1 MTGPKKEHA
10 FLGFDGCVDAHR
22 QRDGHLIA
30 IFASVASGIESDPE
44 LPWSVSCE
52 DHNTCVCTPTL
63 DAARRCKTDDFCD
76 DCRDKQ
82 PATAELSSLARS
94 AIQGDRRDRQR
105 ETRTAQVAP
114 EEAESDR
121 QIKGG
126 WTCCWAMTTTLRTS
140 AP

>member
-10 FLGFDGCVDAHR
+10 FLGFAGCVDAHR

-82 PATAELSSLARS
+82 PATAELSSLAQQFKV
-94 AIQGDRRDRQR
+94 IE
-105 ETRTAQVAP
+105 ETAKEKRVPLKLLLKKLSQIAKSK
-114 EEAESDR
+114 EAGHAAGR
-121 QIKGG
+121 
-126 WTCCWAMTTTLRTS
+126 
-140 AP
+140 